1 MRCGRIRASEGRHSA
16 TGPSPRTGRQ
26 TRTGFWPT
34 SAPLHSGRQFLLRH
48 RITNI
53 SNIWRVN
60 ASPALLDT
68 SLCFVCVSQLR
79 PCNARSA
86 GCCPLQYL
94 WAWLTVMKHGGTLS
108 TIRRSP
114 LVEGYGRLFP
124 IMQDIVLYHAILVS
138 TLNTFGYKT
147 SFLSCLDSYFSR
159 WGRT

>member
-16 TGPSPRTGRQ
+16 TGPFATDWTTDANWVLVPNVGTPA
-26 TRTGFWPT
+26 FWST
-34 SAPLHSGRQFLLRH
+34 ILAH

-108 TIRRSP
+108 TIGRSP

-138 TLNTFGYKT
+138 TLSTFGYKT